1 MRESIFFNLEVNCH
15 IKKLKTRIEQFL
27 RCQEMMPSL
36 ITQVDLRQFLL
47 TDQIIQAIKK
57 YNPDLDISM
66 YKQSKLDPGFPL
78 PRMERMMEADFN
90 DLLDREPVEVIQAR
104 SSAGKPL
111 GTKIDGVMK
120 PLYEIQNGRHRIARA
135 ILEGKQTVPILIL

>member
-1 MRESIFFNLEVNCH
+1 MEVNCH

-104 SSAGKPL
+104 SSVGKPL

-120 PLYEIQNGRHRIARA
+120 PLYEIQNGRHRIVRA